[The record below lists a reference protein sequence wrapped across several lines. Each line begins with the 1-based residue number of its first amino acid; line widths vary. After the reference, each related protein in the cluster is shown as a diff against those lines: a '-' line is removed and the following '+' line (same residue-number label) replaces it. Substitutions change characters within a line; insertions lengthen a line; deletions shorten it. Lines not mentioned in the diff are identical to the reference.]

1 MATPNQ
7 GTIRKQPQGRQQ
19 PRTDTARFAPARL
32 RRPSTAPF
40 WVAFVASLVWIA
52 AMAMIYLPAFMRLD
66 APFSAAALPTL
77 ADAAMSLLL
86 PLALIWV
93 TAYFL
98 WRAQSLSNIA
108 QALAQTTARLM
119 SPQREMEGFAA
130 IGQRLNEEIGR
141 LHATIEHSVQRAEQL
156 EQVVNGHIHAI
167 DQTWRANEQRIA
179 MLLEQLQKQKA
190 TVAALGKAISADA
203 APVIGGIG
211 DAVRQLDQLVR
222 ETAATLER
230 LDGGLKSTAGALAAT
245 LNEVGARTE
254 QGAGQLGRQ
263 VAQLQQ
269 ATAQMDEK
277 TQAAAEAI
285 ATQAQA
291 LEKTRADLD
300 RKTAAFSQHVDK
312 MGETLTTTLQDAAG
326 RLGQANVEAVRAISA
341 LGENLAGHMQQ
352 STARAASALES
363 AGDEMSGRIQELA
376 RDLSAQIDAATERAT
391 QSISGNFERA
401 AEKLSG
407 DIDETSTTV
416 VQKLTSTAGDITAM
430 LKENADGMEKMLE
443 NTAATVFSR
452 VTEATAQMTD
462 HLKASTTELATQTRA
477 ITGDLDRLL
486 TESADA
492 MTAKLRDATRDYTEK
507 VETVAGAVTGRLQQ
521 TATELT
527 GRLEDTTTT
536 LSAHLHDFS
545 GRMFGQLED
554 TSTEIIGKLDA
565 AGAAMRD
572 HLEET
577 QALLFSRIESAAG
590 EITAR
595 YEAASHLFAE
605 SAATLA
611 IKLDET
617 SGGFAETLNDISLRL
632 LTNLDDAGKT
642 FDETLQTSASGILAR
657 IGDATDAI
665 ARALGEK
672 TAAAATRFEADAGQV
687 IEKLDATSQALQE
700 QGGRLNSRLEDNLVR
715 FTGQMART
723 GEETVGRLIATTE
736 QLDEKLHGATIKLT
750 GKLQSTA
757 QQVADTLKDISGVI
771 GDATAHLD
779 AEIEEVLKHRGGL
792 FNEVIDEL
800 TTRAADIDV
809 LMKTYVSS
817 LTSSLDETQQ
827 RAEQL
832 ARLVVE
838 QAEAGGETLRRE
850 IAHLEKLADEHVA
863 RAART
868 IREQH
873 DKLLLTLRD
882 TLGGSSRDFT
892 AIVEELHRTA
902 QQVIREVQ
910 TVRGEL
916 KTALTELPEE
926 TRENADRMRR
936 VVADQIAALNALA
949 EVVRKQAAS
958 MELSGP
964 GIFLE
969 QGAPRTAEL
978 PDEPLSPATMSASGG
993 IAAAG
998 AQKAREKRPAKSG
1011 ALSPRHK
1018 QTLRET
1024 EELVARVNAASR
1036 DLVHA
1041 LENDPPRELEE
1052 RWRMGEAAVYT
1063 NHLYRQRGQRMTD
1076 DISRRYAQE
1085 TLVREKVDAYLHAFE
1100 KLLDTVAQSPGGDD
1114 LVNSCLASESG
1125 KVYMELATATGRIGN
1140 A

>member
-7 GTIRKQPQGRQQ
+7 GTNRKQPRGRHQ
-19 PRTDTARFAPARL
+19 PRPAAGAMPRRP

-40 WVAFVASLVWIA
+40 WVAFAASLVWIA
-52 AMAMIYLPAFMRLD
+52 AMAMTYLPALMKLGD
-66 APFSAAALPTL
+66 PFSAAALPTL
-77 ADAAMSLLL
+77 ANAAMSLLL

-98 WRAQSLSNIA
+98 WRAQALSNMA

-119 SPQREMEGFAA
+119 NPQREMEGFAA
-130 IGQRLNEEIGR
+130 VGQRLNDEIAL
-141 LHATIEHSVQRAEQL
+141 LHAAIEQSAQRAEQL

-179 MLLEQLQKQKA
+179 MLLKQLQEQKA
-190 TVAALGKAISADA
+190 GVAALGQTISADA
-203 APVIGGIG
+203 APVIDGIAN
-211 DAVRQLDQLVR
+211 AVQQLDQLVR
-222 ETAATLER
+222 ATAATLER
-230 LDGGLKSTAGALAAT
+230 LDGGLKSTAGALATT
-245 LNEVGARTE
+245 LNDVATRTE

-269 ATAQMDEK
+269 VTAQMDEK
-277 TQAAAEAI
+277 TRSVVDAI
-285 ATQAQA
+285 AAQVRA
-291 LEKTRADLD
+291 LQESHADLD
-300 RKTAAFSQHVDK
+300 HKAVAFSQHVGK
-312 MGETLTTTLQDAAG
+312 MQETLTTTLQGATAQ
-326 RLGQANVEAVRAISA
+326 LGQANAEAARAITA
-341 LGENLAGHMQQ
+341 VGENLAGHLQQ
-352 STARAASALES
+352 STAQAASVLQG
-363 AGDEMSGRIQELA
+363 AGDEMSGRLQELT
-376 RDLSAQIDAATERAT
+376 RDLSARIGAATEQAT
-391 QSISGNFERA
+391 QSIAGDFDRA
-401 AEKLSG
+401 AERLAG
-407 DIDETSTTV
+407 DIDATSTSV
-416 VQKLTSTAGDITAM
+416 AQKLTSAADTIAAM
-430 LKENADGMEKMLE
+430 LKENAGGMEKMLE
-443 NTAATVFSR
+443 DSAATVFSR

-462 HLKASTTELATQTRA
+462 HLKASTTELAAQART
-477 ITGDLDRLL
+477 ITGDLDRRLAEN
-486 TESADA
+486 TDA
-492 MTAKLRDATRDYTEK
+492 MTVKLRDATRDYTEK

-545 GRMFGQLED
+545 GKMFGQLED

-590 EITAR
+590 DITAR
-595 YEAASHLFAE
+595 YEAASRLFAE

-611 IKLDET
+611 VKLDET
-617 SGGFAETLNDISLRL
+617 SGGFADTLNDISARL

-642 FDETLQTSASGILAR
+642 FDERLQTSASGLLGR
-657 IGDATDAI
+657 IGDATDTI
-665 ARALGEK
+665 AGALDEK
-672 TAAAATRFEADAGQV
+672 TAAAAARFEAGAGQV
-687 IEKLDATSQALQE
+687 IEKLDATNQALHE
-700 QGGRLNSRLEDNLVR
+700 QGTRLNGKLEDSLVR
-715 FTGQMART
+715 FTGQMARA
-723 GEETVGRLIATTE
+723 GEETVGRLIATAE
-736 QLDEKLHGATIKLT
+736 QLDEKLHGTTIKLT

-779 AEIEEVLKHRGGL
+779 AEIEEVLKHRGSL

-800 TTRAADIDV
+800 TTRAADVDV

-910 TVRGEL
+910 AVRGEL
-916 KTALTELPEE
+916 KTALVELPEE
-926 TRENADRMRR
+926 TRDNADRMRR

-949 EVVRKQAAS
+949 EVVKKQAAS
-958 MELSGP
+958 MELAGP

-969 QGAPRTAEL
+969 QADGARHTPPA
-978 PDEPLSPATMSASGG
+978 DEEHVSAAAMSTLAG
-993 IAAAG
+993 IATGTQKRRPKAA
-998 AQKAREKRPAKSG
+998 AKSG

-1018 QTLRET
+1018 RTLRET
-1024 EELVARVNAASR
+1024 EELVAQVNAASR
-1036 DLVHA
+1036 DLVHV
-1041 LENDPPRELEE
+1041 LDGDLPQEQED
-1052 RWRMGEAAVYT
+1052 RWQLGEAAVYT
-1063 NHLYRQRGQRMTD
+1063 NHLYKQRGQHMTD
-1076 DISRRYAQE
+1076 EISRRYAQE
-1085 TLVREKVDAYLHAFE
+1085 ALVREKVDAYLHAFE